1 MSEPNTPL
9 PIVIFSNMRYDSPI
23 EATSLFLARSLA
35 RGRKVYYIQ
44 YPYTIKDYMRERENP
59 KFASI
64 KSAFFNSTKAVLD
77 TEIPNLKKVILPIIL
92 PINFINEGK
101 TYRRVLKLNELSV
114 VQRIR
119 AVLKNEGI
127 SHFVFINSFNFH
139 YPGIGKKLK
148 PDLNIYQCVDPMIT
162 PYDMKHGIVSE
173 KQLVKESDMVICTA
187 KALYEEKIKL
197 NPKTYFVPNAADISH
212 SSKAL
217 DGNLPL
223 HPLLKEYKKPII
235 GYFGSIERRM
245 DYDMLQKVIDT
256 NPDKS
261 FVFVGPMYREHL
273 PEWFLNSPNVHL
285 PGPVPYDEMPSM
297 LKGFYIT
304 IIPFKKDKVSSTI
317 FPLKLF
323 EYLGAG
329 KSVIITDFNLDLKE
343 FTKDAVEI
351 CSNADEFTA
360 AINDILQND
369 TPEKQAYRVEVAQ
382 QNTWDIRADE
392 IAGLIETGLKEKQR

>member
-1 MSEPNTPL
+1 MPQTGTPL
-9 PIVIFSNMRYDSPI
+9 PILIFSNMRYDSPI

-35 RGRKVYYIQ
+35 RDRKVYYIQ
-44 YPYTIKDYMRERENP
+44 YPYTIKDYMRERNSP
-59 KFASI
+59 KFSAI
-64 KSAFFNSTKAVLD
+64 KSSFFNSSKAVLD
-77 TEIPNLKKVILPIIL
+77 TEIPNLKKIILPIIL
-92 PINFINEGK
+92 PINFISEGK
-101 TYRRVLKLNELSV
+101 TYRRVLKLNELSI
-114 VQRIR
+114 VQRIKS
-119 AVLKNEGI
+119 VLKNEGI
-127 SHFVFINSFNFH
+127 EHFVFINSFNFH
-139 YPGIGKKLK
+139 YPGIGKALK

-173 KQLVKESDMVICTA
+173 LQLVKQSDMVICTA
-187 KALYEEKIKL
+187 KALYEEKRQV

-217 DGNLPL
+217 DPALPL

-245 DYDMLQKVIDT
+245 DYGLLQKVITT

-273 PEWFLNSPNVHL
+273 PDWFFNSPNVHL

-297 LKGFYIT
+297 LKGFDIT
-304 IIPFKKDKVSSTI
+304 IIPFKKDEVSATI

-329 KSVIITDFNLDLKE
+329 KPVIITDFNPDLKDY
-343 FTKDAVEI
+343 TRDAVEI
-351 CSNADEFTA
+351 CSTADEFSA
-360 AINDILQND
+360 AINEILQND
-369 TPEKQAYRVEVAQ
+369 SAAKQAYRLRVAQ
-382 QNTWDIRADE
+382 ENTWDIRADE
-392 IAGLIETGLKEKQR
+392 IARLIETGLKEK